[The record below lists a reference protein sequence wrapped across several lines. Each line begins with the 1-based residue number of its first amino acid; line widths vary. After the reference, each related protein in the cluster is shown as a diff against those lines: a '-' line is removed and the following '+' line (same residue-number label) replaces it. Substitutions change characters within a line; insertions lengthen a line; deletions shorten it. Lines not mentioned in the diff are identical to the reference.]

1 MGNKHSVKGKTPI
14 KSVTMRSGEEPR
26 GKMLY
31 GAKEVLLLHVSSSTQ
46 LRVVRNFR
54 DALSSK
60 AKGKITV
67 TDFINIADKN
77 EVPRGRA
84 WLEQLN
90 SVVLLCLTLESIDQ
104 FRRIVL
110 EKGFADENGNLHPKV
125 FSISFGEKLSDWP
138 PKGLKAGS
146 RVARDFHFGFTD
158 LDQLRPQDFERSLRM
173 DSLIASIRL
182 TD

>member
-1 MGNKHSVKGKTPI
+1 MGNKQSVKGKTPI
-14 KSVTMRSGEEPR
+14 KSVPMRSGEQPR

-46 LRVVRNFR
+46 LKVVRNFR

-67 TDFINIADKN
+67 TDFINIADD

-84 WLEQLN
+84 WLEQVN
-90 SVVLLCLTLESIDQ
+90 SVVLLCLTLESIGQ
-104 FRRIVL
+104 FTKVVL

-125 FSISFGEKLSDWP
+125 FSISFGEKLLEWP
-138 PKGLKAGS
+138 PKGLKTGS
-146 RVARDFHFGFTD
+146 RDARDFHFGFTD
-158 LDQLRPQDFERSLRM
+158 LDNLRPQDFERSLRM